1 MASCIRGVMSF
12 NTYKNMNKKTI
23 IKYIVGAVVL
33 YVAYSFFF
41 GAKAEAQEVAKTWEV
56 QGEVGQ
62 YEKRIDTG
70 AYTGDD
76 AAFVKLSTD
85 LGVIGGLSLV
95 GDLEY
100 VNTDDYQVYAT
111 VGTELNTFIG
121 VLGVYG
127 EYSTVEAGEG
137 LFEVGAAYGLNLFGL
152 DTVVAASANED
163 SAYSAELSTEY
174 ALYSGKAFALSI
186 GAAYGQTFET
196 QADYDYT
203 LGFARISTTGPVS
216 VFVTVN
222 YLNSDAV
229 NGTDGVWEATTD
241 FGVAFSF

>member
-1 MASCIRGVMSF
+1 MSF

-41 GAKAEAQEVAKTWEV
+41 GAKAEAQAVAKTWEV

-127 EYSTVEAGEG
+127 EYSTGAVEAGEG

-163 SAYSAELSTEY
+163 SAYSAELSSEY

>member
-1 MASCIRGVMSF
+1 
-12 NTYKNMNKKTI
+12 MNKKTI

-56 QGEVGQ
+56 QSEVGK

-76 AAFVKLSTD
+76 AAYVKLSTD

-127 EYSTVEAGEG
+127 EYSTVEAGDG
-137 LFEVGAAYGLNLFGL
+137 LFEGRRFLLLAKVHL
-152 DTVVAASANED
+152 
-163 SAYSAELSTEY
+163 Y
-174 ALYSGKAFALSI
+174 ALPRALQIAHKSVEGSAISRHSVAGGGRQSVELHPGPKCRRRRPSERPSVEPSG
-186 GAAYGQTFET
+186 G
-196 QADYDYT
+196 
-203 LGFARISTTGPVS
+203 RPPTGPSNDPVS
-216 VFVTVN
+216 RAARWTSCTN
-222 YLNSDAV
+222 
-229 NGTDGVWEATTD
+229 
-241 FGVAFSF
+241 